1 MFLSRKSITSAIFDP
16 MDVLQWGR
24 DVSIPEMRGC
34 RRQRRSGCP
43 ASMGPGCFY
52 PGNLQLLERSR
63 QLRHVAL
70 QWGRDVSIPEMGRSL
85 WMKARQEWL
94 QWGRDVSIPEILVL
108 ARALAG
114 PTGLQWGR
122 DVSIPEIAT
131 HYSILFSRTYAPVRE
146 RLSILSPISTPE
158 PSATPLTPAAP
169 QLYRS
174 ASPPR
179 SMPPAP
185 PLAPDYR
192 VVNTGYSAISPSNT
206 RANSRAWISSNRR

>member
-1 MFLSRKSITSAIFDP
+1 MP
-16 MDVLQWGR
+16 
-24 DVSIPEMRGC
+24 
-34 RRQRRSGCP
+34 
-43 ASMGPGCFY
+43 
-52 PGNLQLLERSR
+52 
-63 QLRHVAL
+63 
-70 QWGRDVSIPEMGRSL
+70 
-85 WMKARQEWL
+85 
-94 QWGRDVSIPEILVL
+94 
-108 ARALAG
+108 
-114 PTGLQWGR
+114 LQWGR

-174 ASPPR
+174 ASAPR
-179 SMPPAP
+179 STSPDP